1 MKPVSGRKSP
11 VLYLLGILTVLL
23 CPDSLQ
29 GCSAPPEVK
38 HGHFTYI
45 EREIFGTD
53 VVEYECQEGYTLVGE
68 ARISCT
74 FINWSPLAPQCK
86 AVCQK
91 PEISNGKLSVEKDQ
105 YVTPEN
111 VIITCDPG
119 YRMVG
124 SQNIFCSENKSWSPD
139 VPKCEKVP
147 VELCEAVL
155 KGQKLLKCLPNAWEV
170 KVALELHKLSLEIEK
185 LEQEKRKK
193 EIA

>member
-1 MKPVSGRKSP
+1 MSNWSFGTSSSPWYPSISSESPDEFDIFRCNLRSLSFRWSQLSTLTMKPVSGRKSP

-29 GCSAPPEVK
+29 
-38 HGHFTYI
+38 
-45 EREIFGTD
+45 
-53 VVEYECQEGYTLVGE
+53 
-68 ARISCT
+68 
-74 FINWSPLAPQCK
+74 

-111 VIITCDPG
+111 VTITCDPG

-147 VELCEAVL
+147 AELCEAVL
-155 KGQKLLKCLPNAWEV
+155 KGQKLLKCLPNALEE
-170 KVALELHKLSLEIEK
+170 KVALELYKLSLEIEK
-185 LEQEKRKK
+185 LEQEKRKE

>member
-1 MKPVSGRKSP
+1 MVSSPNIICSENGTWYLEVPKCEWMATKLRKC
-11 VLYLLGILTVLL
+11 VLIT
-23 CPDSLQ
+23 
-29 GCSAPPEVK
+29 
-38 HGHFTYI
+38 
-45 EREIFGTD
+45 
-53 VVEYECQEGYTLVGE
+53 
-68 ARISCT
+68 
-74 FINWSPLAPQCK
+74 

-105 YVTPEN
+105 YVTPETVTIRCN
-111 VIITCDPG
+111 PG

-155 KGQKLLKCLPNAWEV
+155 KGQKLLKCLPNAWEA